1 MLRVTL
7 ADWRDLASVVTP
19 PVTIERTPIAP
30 SPERAEGVS

>member
-19 PVTIERTPIAP
+19 PVGDQLLP
-30 SPERAEGVS
+30 SSP